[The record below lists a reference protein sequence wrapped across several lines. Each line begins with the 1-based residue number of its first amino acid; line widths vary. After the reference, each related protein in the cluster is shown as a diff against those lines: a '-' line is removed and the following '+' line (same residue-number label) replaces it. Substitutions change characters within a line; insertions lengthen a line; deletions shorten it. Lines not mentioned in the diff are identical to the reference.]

1 MVGGIGI
8 NSSEYKNALL
18 NYEIF
23 HSISEN
29 NNLDYAGI
37 KQLISKNESNDVA
50 VMIMSELSQE
60 KYINI
65 NSKIRDMTVLT
76 DLIKGIKL
84 GVHFYD
90 NEKEIAKILD
100 YFDTAT
106 NAKETYADMNTYNYL
121 RRKSVETFN
130 SIKPIDV
137 RQFII
142 KSTDKDFLKIK

>member
-1 MVGGIGI
+1 MVGCIGI

-37 KQLISKNESNDVA
+37 KEVISKNEPNAVA
-50 VMIMSELSQE
+50 TRIVSELSKE
-60 KYINI
+60 KYMNI
-65 NSKIRDMTVLT
+65 NSKISDVTVLT
-76 DLIKGIKL
+76 DLIEGIKL

-90 NEKEIAKILD
+90 NKIEIAKILD
-100 YFDTAT
+100 YYNTAT
-106 NAKETYADMNTYNYL
+106 NAKEIYTDMNTYNYL

-130 SIKPIDV
+130 SIKPVDV

-142 KSTDKDFLKIK
+142 KSTDKDFLKSK